1 MPINRFPF
9 DNIPNNAQ
17 GDLEGVDFQPLEFLK
32 GFRDFQVLGDALFQE
47 EAQRLEKKL
56 GSNHP
61 RVQRLKT
68 HLKHSPERIRH
79 LEVELELAKIKVPE
93 VGEQDVLIH
102 GRVVDPDER
111 GISGLTVFLESADG
125 KVKQDLARAQTD
137 ASGYYAFPIKADS
150 SPKEGAVKTVVLAIR
165 TREDLTGNVVYR
177 HPDRLTL
184 KPGSRQVIN
193 IPLNRS
199 DLSPIQPNAQPGSG
213 SPPTPTSP
221 VNSDEWVV
229 RGTVTRSGQSAPG
242 LTVSLFDWEGAISE
256 ALGSATTD
264 ESGEFRIVYH
274 TRDFQAY
281 PGETHPDL
289 DLKVLD
295 EQGNLLYPSEE
306 AKRAIR
312 FQAGHEEV
320 FNIDLDATPA
330 SEEPNPPGKGVR

>member
-9 DNIPNNAQ
+9 DNSPNNAQ
-17 GDLEGVDFQPLEFLK
+17 DDLEGVDFQPLEFLK
-32 GFRDFQVLGDALFQE
+32 GFIDFQVLGDALFQE

-111 GISGLTVFLESADG
+111 GIAGLTVFLESADG
-125 KVKQDLARAQTD
+125 KVKQELARAQTD

-150 SPKEGAVKTVVLAIR
+150 LPKEETFKTVVLAIR

-177 HPDRLTL
+177 HPDPL
-184 KPGSRQVIN
+184 KLEPGSRQAID

-221 VNSDEWVV
+221 LNPDEWVV
-229 RGTVTRSGQSAPG
+229 RGKVTRRGQPAPG
-242 LTVSLFDWEGAISE
+242 LTVSLFDWDGAISE
-256 ALGSATTD
+256 ALGSTTTD
-264 ESGEFRIVYH
+264 TNGEFRIVYH

-289 DLKVLD
+289 YLKVLD
-295 EQGNLLYPSEE
+295 EKGKLLYPSEE

-312 FQAGHEEV
+312 FEAGHEEL
-320 FNIDLDATPA
+320 FEIDLDATPA
-330 SEEPNPPGKGVR
+330 SENPTPPGKG